1 MAAAETRVFLQQF
14 FEREFKV
21 HGSAERACKLLQDYQ
36 KREKELIISV
46 SFKKI
51 STIFMNMRENLCMCG
66 WGWGVVSWVNLNTKV
81 QPQLSAVARTKLQS
95 FKVCEVLKFSV
106 FKTLQRHLC
115 LCISLQQPVIK
126 TSVLSVSS
134 STV

>member
-14 FEREFKV
+14 FEREFKE
-21 HGSAERACKLLQDYQ
+21 HGSAERACKLLRDYQ

-66 WGWGVVSWVNLNTKV
+66 WGWGVV
-81 QPQLSAVARTKLQS
+81 
-95 FKVCEVLKFSV
+95 
-106 FKTLQRHLC
+106 
-115 LCISLQQPVIK
+115 
-126 TSVLSVSS
+126 
-134 STV
+134 

>member
-14 FEREFKV
+14 FEREFKE

-66 WGWGVVSWVNLNTKV
+66 WGWWGGMMGEFEYQGTATAISCSQNEVAKFQSLRSLKV
-81 QPQLSAVARTKLQS
+81 
-95 FKVCEVLKFSV
+95 
-106 FKTLQRHLC
+106 
-115 LCISLQQPVIK
+115 LCI
-126 TSVLSVSS
+126 
-134 STV
+134 

>member
-14 FEREFKV
+14 FEREFKE

-51 STIFMNMRENLCMCG
+51 STIFMNMRENLCMSEWMG
-66 WGWGVVSWVNLNTKV
+66 RWGWYRL
-81 QPQLSAVARTKLQS
+81 
-95 FKVCEVLKFSV
+95 
-106 FKTLQRHLC
+106 
-115 LCISLQQPVIK
+115 
-126 TSVLSVSS
+126 
-134 STV
+134 